1 MKNSLITR
9 LPSSLDKEDA
19 PFLGE
24 LRIEL
29 KGVGSKEISINDVDS
44 FIGTNNEPWFATLS
58 NTDAVF
64 SNNTKKAEFSSYKN
78 PIEKIKLKSGTDKF
92 TFGFNKYSLGYLILN
107 DRILDSIFNIEDL
120 KYSKSLN
127 YIQLNGEKIIGDIKV
142 FKNHSFTNFN
152 LQGSPNIY
160 GNLADIPSAVFKNES
175 GGIIN
180 GSGIS
185 GDLSILPKN
194 VAYIN
199 LGIYNTDGRGLY
211 TWTKGNRTGEDTSI
225 ICGFN
230 KGKFASAIDVDN
242 MLIDAAG
249 STLNPV
255 TDSHDGYN
263 KIINCYVIGDYTP
276 SSDAQSAIRTLYDKG
291 LSRII
296 VNDIE
301 LNR

>member
-1 MKNSLITR
+1 M
-9 LPSSLDKEDA
+9 
-19 PFLGE
+19 
-24 LRIEL
+24 
-29 KGVGSKEISINDVDS
+29 
-44 FIGTNNEPWFATLS
+44 
-58 NTDAVF
+58 
-64 SNNTKKAEFSSYKN
+64 
-78 PIEKIKLKSGTDKF
+78 
-92 TFGFNKYSLGYLILN
+92 
-107 DRILDSIFNIEDL
+107 
-120 KYSKSLN
+120 
-127 YIQLNGEKIIGDIKV
+127 
-142 FKNHSFTNFN
+142 
-152 LQGSPNIY
+152 QGSPNIY
-160 GNLADIPSAVFKNES
+160 GNLADIPSAVFKNDS
-175 GGIIN
+175 GGTIN
-180 GSGIS
+180 ESGIS

-194 VAYIN
+194 VSYIN
-199 LGIYNTDGRGLY
+199 IGDYNTDGRGLY

-255 TDSHDGYN
+255 TDSHEGYN
-263 KIINCYVIGDYTP
+263 RIINCYVIGDYTP